1 MPLFFPQNTKTKN
14 HQNKASPA
22 AQKPALQAMAE
33 DQTKSQNSQTA
44 AMEIIFPAN
53 KKHPREKP
61 MHPVKQKRTFR
72 SSGRFLNHVSNRVGP
87 MV

>member
-1 MPLFFPQNTKTKN
+1 MPLFFLQNAKTQDHKS
-14 HQNKASPA
+14 KATPA
-22 AQKPALQAMAE
+22 AQKPAFQVMSQE
-33 DQTKSQNSQTA
+33 QPKSKNSQAA